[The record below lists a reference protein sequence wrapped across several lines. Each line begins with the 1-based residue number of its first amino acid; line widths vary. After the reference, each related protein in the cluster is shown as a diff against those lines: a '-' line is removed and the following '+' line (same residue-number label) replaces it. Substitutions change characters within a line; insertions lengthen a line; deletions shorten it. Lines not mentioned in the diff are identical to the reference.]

1 MWYSIDIIILIQMLM
16 PSILQKP
23 RHLAWLKALLA
34 PLMEIHEEFKIFRVE
49 FNRRLRYNGQVI
61 VLENLL
67 NNLFDIDDR
76 GILVQTNPSGLSQ
89 IYLFNKEEN
98 QVPNYI
104 YQKAEGKPI
113 YIFQKNENLQQI
125 WDFEVIVPDG
135 ILTAEQERQL
145 KAITNKHKLDGKRPR
160 FIYQSGQ
167 TF

>member
-1 MWYSIDIIILIQMLM
+1 MWYSMDINKLIKLLK
-16 PSILQKP
+16 PSVLQKP
-23 RHLAWLKALLA
+23 RHYAWLKSLLS
-34 PLMEIHEEFKIFRVE
+34 PLAETHENFKDFRLE
-49 FNRRLRYNGQVI
+49 FNRKLRYNGQVI

-67 NNLFDIDDR
+67 NNLFNNTDR

-98 QVPNYI
+98 QTPNYI

-113 YIFQKNENLQQI
+113 YVFQKDENLQQI

-135 ILTAEQERQL
+135 ILTLEQERQI
-145 KAITNKHKLDGKRPR
+145 KAITNKYKLDGKRPR